1 MVISGLPHF
10 LSIALCPWLLAMDIV
25 GALANNMYFVA
36 VQEALYNERTTT
48 CNCVFLPLIGV
59 YKEPPLPSLVHE
71 TN

>member
-10 LSIALCPWLLAMDIV
+10 LSIALCPWLFAMDIV

-48 CNCVFLPLIGV
+48 CIFVLHYV
-59 YKEPPLPSLVHE
+59 
-71 TN
+71 